1 MHGLLTFIL
10 TPLYMKVLARDA
22 FMHAPYASTDEH
34 LCVKRVLGCAGR
46 KSGIWQGTT
55 EVELQQLERQWD
67 DYKVS
72 QFA

>member
-1 MHGLLTFIL
+1 MHGLLTVIL
-10 TPLYMKVLARDA
+10 TPLYMNALARDA
-22 FMHAPYASTDEH
+22 FMHAPYACTEH
-34 LCVKRVLGCAGR
+34 LCVTRVLRCAGR